1 MHGTASSASRDQ
13 QTPLLSA
20 ITYIPSSKC
29 RRHVTVQQ
37 WSMPKPDIG
46 RKSQFLP
53 QIGGPHPC
61 GNIAITFG
69 TENENGMA
77 TDSEK
82 KLWRYVY
89 SFWQNT
95 RTWHTDRRTPRD
107 GIGRAYAQH
116 RAAKTTAL
124 GEAMPSNCVVG
135 RMRLY
140 VRTRSQKHR
149 NNVFIYFSSYV
160 IHCRFYVRLM
170 SHMAVKLQ

>member
-82 KLWRYVY
+82 KTVKICLFVLTEYTNVTHRQTDTARRHRPRLCAASRGKNDSTWRSYA
-89 SFWQNT
+89 FQLCG
-95 RTWHTDRRTPRD
+95 RTH
-107 GIGRAYAQH
+107 
-116 RAAKTTAL
+116 AL
-124 GEAMPSNCVVG
+124 ICTNEISE
-135 RMRLY
+135 
-140 VRTRSQKHR
+140 TSK
-149 NNVFIYFSSYV
+149 
-160 IHCRFYVRLM
+160 
-170 SHMAVKLQ
+170 